1 MLETI
6 DIETEYDKSSTK
18 IKKAPNIKF
27 SKCFWVLT
35 TQVWKN
41 LKLSY
46 SEPWQITLVEFSESC

>member
-6 DIETEYDKSSTK
+6 DIKTEYDKSSTK

-27 SKCFWVLT
+27 SKWFWVLT

-46 SEPWQITLVEFSESC
+46 LEPWQKTMVEFSESC